1 MLNLN
6 KALHIIEVA
15 EPDIYEIYRSTTPVT
30 ISLSGHETQPCEAF
44 ICSIVEDD
52 SIRLHVALQLRKNKK
67 ILVFLPDKQPK
78 DRGGYAK
85 TLQEAVSFAE
95 SMGFRMASVN
105 LNFSKALREVVVR
118 DIRVM
123 RLSPQRKVSHKQSHG
138 GTAHTLWAAKEKEA
152 VLKAA
157 AEQAETA
164 RRAAEETQVKRL
176 TSERAGAGRHSH
188 DGTAQTVWLA
198 KEKETAL
205 KTAAEQAKMERHA
218 AEVALA
224 ERLAAEE
231 AEAERLAA
239 EKAEAERLAAE
250 EAEAKRIADEQAE
263 IERRAAE
270 EKALAERLAT
280 EKAEME
286 RLADEKAVAE
296 RLTAEEAE
304 AKRIADEQAEMERKA
319 KEEALTERLAT
330 EKAEMKRLVDEK
342 AVAERLAA
350 EEAEAK
356 RIADEQAEIE
366 RRAAEEKAL
375 TERLATEKAEME
387 RLAAEKAV
395 AERLAAEEAEAKRI
409 ADEQAEIERI
419 AVDADPVPY
428 QEPAAVGEPDPFAFL
443 TRADTEPK
451 GKTSIHA
458 DLVPSQAPTVVDEL
472 DPFAFLTTA
481 GPETMEKSG
490 FEPSGPAAVF
500 SPDKS
505 ISCVEYEQTDEIVE
519 LRSALNMPRIN
530 VADEPPQKC
539 GAYICAI
546 TRDGATRVYVALHLT
561 ESGKALVYLPDSQ
574 PTTRP
579 EMFKVIND
587 AMEFAETV
595 GFMMD
600 EVTLHAD
607 SSKRSAQL
615 AKIPVLKLV

>member
-239 EKAEAERLAAE
+239 EKAEAERLA
-250 EAEAKRIADEQAE
+250 
-263 IERRAAE
+263 
-270 EKALAERLAT
+270 
-280 EKAEME
+280 
-286 RLADEKAVAE
+286 
-296 RLTAEEAE
+296 AEEAE

>member
-239 EKAEAERLAAE
+239 EKAE
-250 EAEAKRIADEQAE
+250 
-263 IERRAAE
+263 
-270 EKALAERLAT
+270 
-280 EKAEME
+280 
-286 RLADEKAVAE
+286 
-296 RLTAEEAE
+296 
-304 AKRIADEQAEMERKA
+304 
-319 KEEALTERLAT
+319 
-330 EKAEMKRLVDEK
+330 
-342 AVAERLAA
+342 AERLAA

>member
-366 RRAAEEKAL
+366 R
-375 TERLATEKAEME
+375 
-387 RLAAEKAV
+387 
-395 AERLAAEEAEAKRI
+395 
-409 ADEQAEIERI
+409 I